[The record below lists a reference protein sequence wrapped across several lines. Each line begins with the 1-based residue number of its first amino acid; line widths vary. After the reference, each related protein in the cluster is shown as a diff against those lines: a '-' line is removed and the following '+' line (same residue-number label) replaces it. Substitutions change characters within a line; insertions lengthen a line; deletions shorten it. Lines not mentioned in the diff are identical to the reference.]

1 MTKDQMKQ
9 IMDRLDVIE
18 NLLETLLKQ
27 ANANAAQM
35 RKEITTA
42 TGDLEAAIVTASDHA
57 RSSDQSGE

>member
-18 NLLETLLKQ
+18 NLLEALLKQ
-27 ANANAAQM
+27 INANAAQV

-42 TGDLEAAIVTASDHA
+42 TGDLEATIVTASD
-57 RSSDQSGE
+57 RVQSTDRERG